1 MQSRQYQVKEVAE
14 QSGVSIRALHHYDAI
29 GLLVPSLR
37 TAAGYR
43 LYSEGDLLRLQQ
55 ILIGRE
61 LGLPLEE
68 IRRSLDDPS
77 FDRRRALLEQRAALA
92 RRAEQT
98 SEMLRAIDA
107 AIAVLDGASLDGGG
121 NEREGTTMDYKKLF
135 NGFDPS
141 KYEDEV
147 KQRWGHTE
155 GYKASAKRAASYTEE
170 DWKRCMAEQGAIYA
184 DAVAALNAGKK
195 PDDAAVMDVAERHRL
210 AIDRWF
216 YPCNTKMHCGLA
228 DMYEA
233 DERFRAFFEGH
244 AKGLAA
250 FLSAAIRANAQR
262 APN

>member
-1 MQSRQYQVKEVAE
+1 VKKVAAL
-14 QSGVSIRALHHYDAI
+14 SGVSIRTLHHYDAI

-37 TAAGYR
+37 SAAGYR
-43 LYSEGDLLRLQQ
+43 LYTDDDLLRLQQ

-61 LGLPLEE
+61 LGMSLED
-68 IRRSLDDPS
+68 IRRSLDDPR

-98 SEMLRAIDA
+98 SAMIQAIDSA
-107 AIAVLDGASLDGGG
+107 LAVLEATVVGATGR
-121 NEREGTTMDYKKLF
+121 ERKREETEMDAKKIF
-135 NGFDPS
+135 NGFDPA

-147 KQRWGHTE
+147 KQRWGNTE
-155 GYKASAKRAASYTEE
+155 GYKTAEKRWKSYNEE
-170 DWKRCMAEQGAIYA
+170 DWKRCMAEQGAVYA
-184 DAVAALNAGKK
+184 DAIAALKAGKA
-195 PDDAAVMDVAERHRL
+195 PTDTAVMDVAERHRL

-216 YPCNTKMHCGLA
+216 YRCSTTMHCGLA

-244 AKGLAA
+244 APGLAA

-262 APN
+262 AAQ

>member
-1 MQSRQYQVKEVAE
+1 MQSRHYQVKEVAE

-147 KQRWGHTE
+147 RQRWGHTE

-216 YPCNTKMHCGLA
+216 YPCNRKMHSGLA